1 MAAKK
6 CTNKNC
12 NANVKACKD
21 KSCSAKG
28 SHGHCANGHK
38 VK

>member
-1 MAAKK
+1 MAAKI

-12 NANVKACKD
+12 NASVKVCKD
-21 KSCSAKG
+21 KNCSAKG
-28 SHGHCANGHK
+28 SHGHCTNGHK

>member
-6 CTNKNC
+6 CTQKNC
-12 NANVKACKD
+12 NASVKVCKD
-21 KSCSAKG
+21 KGCRHKD
-28 SHGHCANGHK
+28 SHGHCVNGHK